1 MSKRGRV
8 KTEPGQ
14 KRVRAYLAGTLVAD
28 TTSPLLVWEKPYYP
42 TYYIPAADVNT
53 ELLEATGE
61 TTRSP
66 SRGTATLHTV
76 AVNGTEAVEAAAWYT
91 ESPIE
96 TIEDHIRLDWKAM
109 TSWFEEDEEV
119 FVHPRDPYTRID
131 ILPSSRHFLIE
142 VNGVTVAESTNARIL
157 FETGLPARYYLPK
170 TDVRMDLLEESDLQ
184 TSCPY
189 KGTASYYHVHA
200 DDGLDENIV
209 WWYPAPLEES
219 SRVAGYV
226 CFYNEK
232 VDIHI
237 DGRLQERPKTVF
249 G

>member
-14 KRVRAYLAGTLVAD
+14 KRVRAYLRGVLVAD
-28 TTSPLLVWEKPYYP
+28 TVAPLLVWEKPYYP
-42 TYYIPAADVNT
+42 TYYLPAADVAT
-53 ELLEATGE
+53 DLLAPTGE

-66 SRGTATLHTV
+66 SRGTAALHTIEV
-76 AVNGTEAVEAAAWYT
+76 EGAEAVDAAAWYA

-96 TIEDHIRLDWKAM
+96 AIVDHIRLDWGAM
-109 TSWFEEDEEV
+109 SAWFEEDEEV
-119 FVHPRDPYTRID
+119 YVHPRDPYTRID
-131 ILPSSRHFLIE
+131 VLPTSRHIR
-142 VNGVTVAESTNARIL
+142 VDVDGVTVAESTNARIL

-170 TDVRMDLLEESDLQ
+170 TDIRMDLLEPSDLH

-189 KGTASYYHVHA
+189 KGTASYYHVRT
-200 DDGLDENIV
+200 DDDLHENIV

-237 DGRLQERPKTVF
+237 DGRLEERPKTVF
-249 G
+249 S